1 MEAQKERK
9 SYHKINGCSSPPSLA
24 MIIALLLVV
33 IIIVLHALVIGAIA
47 DINHAILSI
56 LLAFNYVFLAVM
68 AVDYLILVLTDP
80 ADPRLY
86 DEGFEEKEKD
96 LDMLIMCKFCE
107 KRVHIYSYHC
117 RTCKR
122 CVD

>member
-1 MEAQKERK
+1 MELQKERK
-9 SYHKINGCSSPPSLA
+9 SYHKVNGCSHPPSLA
-24 MIIALLLVV
+24 MIIALALVA
-33 IIIVLHALVIGAIA
+33 IIIVLHALVIGAVV
-47 DINHAILSI
+47 DINHAVLSL

-68 AVDYLILVLTDP
+68 VVDYMILVLTDP

-86 DEGFEEKEKD
+86 DDDFEEREKD
-96 LDMLIMCKFCE
+96 LDLLVMCNFCE
-107 KRVHIYSYHC
+107 RKVHIYSYHC

>member
-1 MEAQKERK
+1 MEPQKGRK
-9 SYHKINGCSSPPSLA
+9 RYHKINGCSHPPSLA
-24 MIIALLLVV
+24 MIVALLLVV
-33 IIIVLHALVIGAIA
+33 IIVVLHALVVGAIA
-47 DINHAILSI
+47 DINHAILSV
-56 LLAFNYVFLAVM
+56 LLAFNYVLLAVM

-86 DEGFEEKEKD
+86 EENFQEKEKD
-96 LDMLIMCKFCE
+96 LDLLVMCNFCE